1 MRHWWHLKRRTLR
14 ITHDLEESQDGCGW
28 YCKMSLNTV
37 YASKSVFVL
46 RASSVIS
53 GQLQLQLYSSGK
65 RLERDFIDSLYAVV
79 HLNSMLYRSHMKP
92 PCIYNIWLVMVHDI
106 CIYIYILLYTYLLF
120 FFCWYLQV
128 YQINAFRFFTS
139 SPIHS
144 FIGTMGGRSP
154 IALPGHY
161 RSCTR
166 VTWQA
171 GHVSES
177 FVDRA
182 EPFQCFQ

>member
-1 MRHWWHLKRRTLR
+1 MVVDGTVRCRWTLFMLQRVCLSWELPVWLAGNSNFNCTHPGRGLKGILSILCMLLSISIVCCIEVTWSRHVYT
-14 ITHDLEESQDGCGW
+14 TFGW
-28 YCKMSLNTV
+28 LWFMI
-37 YASKSVFVL
+37 SV
-46 RASSVIS
+46 
-53 GQLQLQLYSSGK
+53 
-65 RLERDFIDSLYAVV
+65 
-79 HLNSMLYRSHMKP
+79 
-92 PCIYNIWLVMVHDI
+92 
-106 CIYIYILLYTYLLF
+106 YIYILLYTYLLF